1 MSIYLDVFL
10 VSDRHVT
17 GEISVYGARRDG
29 DFPGGNIGDGH
40 RKRTRVASGEDDDNA
55 LLNSVE
61 SGDSKWIVEIFIG
74 GSTEEADMT
83 STPSATA
90 ASKAARISASKHC
103 ESNNEGQQTL

>member
-17 GEISVYGARRDG
+17 GEISVYGASRDG

-74 GSTEEADMT
+74 GSTEGSRYDVDSIGDSSFKGSEN
-83 STPSATA
+83 
-90 ASKAARISASKHC
+90 ISVQA
-103 ESNNEGQQTL
+103 L